1 MFSFIKQK
9 VFHDINYR
17 SLLSHTLDFMYLC
30 RIIDLLMMPN
40 NKLTTNPIDT
50 SELSFDDFKT
60 IVVNDYKIAFES
72 RQASLLGRKEVLTGK
87 AKFGIFGDGKE
98 LPQIAMAKAF
108 KKGDWRSG
116 YYRDQT
122 FAFAAGICTIK
133 EFFAQLYAN
142 PSVEADPASAG
153 RQMNCHFATR
163 SINEDGSWKDLTEM
177 KNCSSDIAPTG
188 GQMARLV
195 GLAYASKLYR
205 QNPELEYLKN
215 FSVKGNEVAFGT
227 IGNASTSEGVFFE
240 AINAAGVLQV
250 PMAMSVWD
258 DGYGISVP
266 AKYQTTK
273 EDISEILK
281 GFQRDEN
288 AAGYEIFKVKG
299 WDYPALCET
308 YQRAVDICRDE
319 HVPVL
324 IHVTEVTQPQGHSTS
339 GSHERYKDKARLD
352 WEKEFDCIVQ
362 MRKWMLESAIIA
374 EEELLELENAA
385 KKLVREFQ
393 KEAWNEFLAAIKTE
407 KDQAIELINGLAN
420 GDPALIKITALLAS
434 TPDAQ
439 RREVISS
446 ARKALRS
453 TVRDTSSE
461 RKALLAW
468 YNDQIGLNEDRYNSK
483 LFTDGAESPFL
494 VNELKPVFNED
505 SKMVDGRELLNACFD
520 SNFAR
525 DQRLVAFGE
534 DLGAIGDVNQGF
546 AGLQAKYGDLRV
558 TDTGIREMTI
568 VGQGIGLAMRGLRPI
583 AEVQYLDYLLFAL
596 NILSDDLA
604 SLSYRT
610 KAGQKAPVII
620 RTRGHRLEGVWH
632 SGSPIGMILGSLRGM
647 HICVPRNMTQAAGMY
662 NTLFRSDEP
671 ALVIECLN
679 GYRLKEKL
687 PENVGEYTVPFGKAE
702 VIKEGTD
709 ITVVSYGS
717 TLRIVEEAA
726 EELQQMG
733 ISIEIVDPQTL
744 LPFDTDHICAKSL
757 AKTNKL
763 LVVDED
769 VPGGGT
775 AYLLQQILE
784 VQKGYYHLDSQPKT
798 LSAKAHRPPYGS
810 DGDYFSKPSV
820 DDVIEAI
827 YSMMNE
833 SNPGKFPGIF

>member
-1 MFSFIKQK
+1 M
-9 VFHDINYR
+9 
-17 SLLSHTLDFMYLC
+17 LLND
-30 RIIDLLMMPN
+30 
-40 NKLTTNPIDT
+40 KLTTNPIDA
-50 SELSFDDFKT
+50 SELSFDDFKK
-60 IVVNDYKIAFES
+60 IVVEDYKIAYES

-108 KKGDWRSG
+108 KNGDWRSG

-142 PSVEADPASAG
+142 PNVEADPASAG

-163 SINEDGSWKDLTEM
+163 SLNEDGSWKDLTAM
-177 KNCSSDIAPTG
+177 KNSSSDIAPTG

-205 QNPELEYLKN
+205 QNPELDYLKN
-215 FSVKGNEVAFGT
+215 FSVDGNEVAFGT

-240 AINAAGVLQV
+240 AINAAGVLQI

-281 GFQRDEN
+281 GFQRDEDN
-288 AAGYEIFKVKG
+288 AGFEIYKVKG

-308 YQRAVDICRDE
+308 YQQAIQVCRDE

-339 GSHERYKDKARLD
+339 GSHERYKDKARLA
-352 WEKEFDCIVQ
+352 WEKEFDCIRQ
-362 MRKWMLESAIIA
+362 MRLWMLESAIIT
-374 EEELLELENAA
+374 EEDLQVIESTA
-385 KKLVREFQ
+385 KVLVREAQ
-393 KEAWNEFLAAIKTE
+393 REAWNEFLADIKVE
-407 KDQAIELINGLAN
+407 KDQALALIRNLPDN
-420 GDPALIKITALLAS
+420 NPALKKITDTLAG

-439 RREVISS
+439 RKELISA
-446 ARKALRS
+446 ARKALRL
-453 TVRDTSSE
+453 TVANLTPE
-461 RKALLAW
+461 RAQLLAW
-468 YNDQIGLNEDRYNSK
+468 YEQEKASNEERYNSK
-483 LFTDGAESPFL
+483 LFTDG
-494 VNELKPVFNED
+494 NETPDNIAVEPAAYADN

-520 SNFAR
+520 ANFAR

-546 AGLQAKYGDLRV
+546 AGLQAKYGELRIS
-558 TDTGIREMTI
+558 DTGIREMTI
-568 VGQGIGLAMRGLRPI
+568 VGQGIGLALRGLKPI
-583 AEVQYLDYLLFAL
+583 AEIQYLDYLLYAL

-610 KAGQKAPVII
+610 KGGQKAPVII

-632 SGSPIGMILGSLRGM
+632 SGSPIAMILGSLRGL
-647 HICVPRNMTQAAGMY
+647 HLCVPRNMTQAAGMY
-662 NTLFRSDEP
+662 NTLLRADEP

-679 GYRLKEKL
+679 GYRLKEMM
-687 PENVGEYTVPFGKAE
+687 PENVGDYTVPLGKAE
-702 VIKEGTD
+702 IIRTGTD
-709 ITVVSYGS
+709 ITIVSYGS
-717 TLRIVEEAA
+717 TLRVIEEAA
-726 EELQQMG
+726 EELAEMG
-733 ISIEIVDPQTL
+733 IQVEIIDPQTL
-744 LPFDTDHICAKSL
+744 LPFDHEHLCAASL
-757 AKTNKL
+757 KKTNKL

-769 VPGGGT
+769 VPGGGS
-775 AYLLQQILE
+775 AYILQQVLE
-784 VQKGYYHLDSQPKT
+784 TQGGYYHLDGQPQT
-798 LSAKAHRPPYGS
+798 LTAKAHRTPYGT
-810 DGDYFSKPSV
+810 DGDYFTKPSV
-820 DDVIEAI
+820 DDVVELV
-827 YSMMNE
+827 YNMMHEYNKT
-833 SNPGKFPGIF
+833 KFPAIF

>member
-1 MFSFIKQK
+1 M
-9 VFHDINYR
+9 
-17 SLLSHTLDFMYLC
+17 T
-30 RIIDLLMMPN
+30 PN
-40 NKLTTNPIDT
+40 SKLTTNPIDA

-60 IVVNDYKIAFES
+60 IVINDYKIAYES

-98 LPQIAMAKAF
+98 IPQIAMAKAF
-108 KKGDWRSG
+108 KNGDWRSG

-122 FAFAAGICTIK
+122 FAFATGICTLK

-163 SINEDGSWKDLTEM
+163 SLNEDGSWKDLTEI
-177 KNCSSDIAPTG
+177 KNSSSDIAPTG

-205 QNPELEYLKN
+205 QNPELSYLKN
-215 FSVKGNEVAFGT
+215 FSVNGNEVAFGT

-240 AINAAGVLQV
+240 AINAAGVLQI
-250 PMAMSVWD
+250 PMAMSIWD
-258 DGYGISVP
+258 DAYGISVP

-281 GFQRDEN
+281 GFQRDED
-288 AAGYEIFKVKG
+288 AAGYEIFKVRG

-308 YQRAVDICRDE
+308 YQRAVDVCRTE

-339 GSHERYKDKARLD
+339 GSHERYKDKDRLE
-352 WEKEFDCIVQ
+352 WEREYDCNLQ
-362 MRKWMLESAIIA
+362 MRKWMLESAIIS
-374 EEELLELENAA
+374 EEEITELEANA
-385 KKLVREFQ
+385 KKLVRETQ
-393 KEAWNEFLAAIKTE
+393 REAWNEFLATIKVEKEQVIDMISRIGNGNPAIS
-407 KDQAIELINGLAN
+407 
-420 GDPALIKITALLAS
+420 KIASLLAG
-434 TPDAQ
+434 TPDAL
-439 RREVISS
+439 RKEVVSS
-446 ARKALRS
+446 ARKALRLS
-453 TVRDTSSE
+453 INNPSPERDN
-461 RKALLAW
+461 LINW
-468 YNDQIGLNEDRYNSK
+468 YNSQASLNEDRYNSK
-483 LFTDGAESPFL
+483 LFTDGIESPFL
-494 VNELKPVFNED
+494 VKQVAAEYTEE

-520 SNFAR
+520 ANFAR
-525 DQRLVAFGE
+525 DERLVAFGE

-546 AGLQAKYGDLRV
+546 AGLQAKYGDLRI

-568 VGQGIGLAMRGLRPI
+568 IGQGIGLALRGLKPI
-583 AEVQYLDYLLFAL
+583 AEIQYLDYLLYAL

-632 SGSPIGMILGSLRGM
+632 SGSPMSMILGSLRGL
-647 HICVPRNMTQAAGMY
+647 HICVPRNMTQAAGIY

-687 PENVGEYTVPFGKAE
+687 PENVGEYTVPLGEAE
-702 VIKEGTD
+702 IIRTGTD
-709 ITVVSYGS
+709 VTIVSYGA
-717 TLRIVEEAA
+717 TLRVVEEAA
-726 EELQQMG
+726 EELAQLG
-733 ISIEIVDPQTL
+733 ISVEIIDPQTL
-744 LPFDTDHICAKSL
+744 LPFDTKQICAESL
-757 AKTNKL
+757 KKTNKL

-769 VPGGGT
+769 VPGGG
-775 AYLLQQILE
+775 AAFILQQVVE
-784 VQKGYYHLDSQPKT
+784 AQNGYYHLDGQPRT
-798 LSAKAHRPPYGS
+798 LTAKAHRPPYGS

-820 DDVIEAI
+820 DDIIETVYQIMHDNNASK
-827 YSMMNE
+827 YPS
-833 SNPGKFPGIF
+833 IF

>member
-1 MFSFIKQK
+1 
-9 VFHDINYR
+9 
-17 SLLSHTLDFMYLC
+17 MYLC
-30 RIIDLLMMPN
+30 RLIDLLMMPN
-40 NKLTTNPIDT
+40 SKLTTNPIDA

-72 RQASLLGRKEVLTGK
+72 RQASILGRKEVLTGK

-108 KKGDWRSG
+108 MKGDWRSG

-177 KNCSSDIAPTG
+177 KNSSADIAPTG

-205 QNPELEYLKN
+205 QNPELGYLKN
-215 FSVKGNEVAFGT
+215 FSLNGNEVAFGT
-227 IGNASTSEGVFFE
+227 IGNASTSEGIFFE

-250 PMAMSVWD
+250 PMAMSIWD

-281 GFQRDEN
+281 GFQRDDKG
-288 AAGYEIFKVKG
+288 AGYEIFKVRG

-308 YQRAVDICRDE
+308 YQRAIDICRDE

-339 GSHERYKDKARLD
+339 GSHERYKDRSRLE
-352 WEKEFDCIVQ
+352 WEKEYDCILQ

-374 EEELLELENAA
+374 EEELVELETAA
-385 KKLVREFQ
+385 KKLVREIQ
-393 KEAWNEFLAAIKTE
+393 KEAWNEFLASIKGE
-407 KDQAIELINGLAN
+407 KDEVVGLINKLAN
-420 GDPALIKITALLAS
+420 GDAALIKVAGLLAG

-446 ARKALRS
+446 VRKALRLTIGAPS
-453 TVRDTSSE
+453 AARNE
-461 RKALLAW
+461 LLTWLNA
-468 YNDQIGLNEDRYNSK
+468 QASLNEDRYNSK
-483 LFTDGAESPFL
+483 LFTDGIESPSL
-494 VNELKPVFNED
+494 VNEVVPIFEEK
-505 SKMVDGRELLNACFD
+505 SRMVDGRELLNACFD

-525 DQRLVAFGE
+525 DPRLVAFGE

-546 AGLQAKYGDLRV
+546 AGLQAKYGELRI

-568 VGQGIGLAMRGLRPI
+568 VGQGIGLALRGLRPI
-583 AEVQYLDYLLFAL
+583 AEIQYVDYLLFAL
-596 NILSDDLA
+596 NVLSDDLA

-632 SGSPIGMILGSLRGM
+632 SGSPMGLILGSLRGL

-687 PENVGEYTVPFGKAE
+687 PENVGEYTVPLGKAE
-702 VIKEGTD
+702 IIKEGTD
-709 ITVVSYGS
+709 LTVVSYGS

-726 EELQQMG
+726 EELALMG

-744 LPFDTDHICAKSL
+744 LPFDTENVCAQSL

-769 VPGGGT
+769 VPGSGT
-775 AYLLQQILE
+775 GFLLQQILE
-784 VQKGYYHLDSQPKT
+784 VQNGYYYLDGQPKS

-820 DDVIEAI
+820 DDVIETV

-833 SNPGKFPGIF
+833 SNPGKYPAIF